1 MAEEQVQG
9 EPSPSPLYL
18 ETLVNVPL
26 HQSFTYSCPP
36 EFTSQ
41 VEVGKRVEVRFG
53 NRRMTAFV
61 VALHKELP
69 ENLDLPPE
77 KIKPILK
84 VLDSQPLFSQEHIK
98 LSQWMSYYYL
108 CSQGEALATMLP
120 SGKRETEGPS
130 LSLGDGGLEFQ
141 SCTLS
146 QEQEQAVESICATL
160 NQGSKEGGQKTIT
173 HYLYGP
179 TGTGKTEVF
188 LSVAERVLAQNRG
201 VIYLVP
207 EISLTHQVV
216 ESVVR
221 RFGNRVAILHSNLTP
236 SQRLKEW
243 TRILRK
249 EAQIVIGVRSAVF
262 APVPD
267 LGLIIIDEEHDG
279 SYKSGTTPRY
289 HARQVAM
296 YRCSQTAIPLLMG
309 SATPSIEAWQMMSTG
324 RFVRHK
330 LSTRLAGGK
339 VPEITCVDL
348 SHNKDGGC
356 LSPTLCQEMRAT
368 LKEGRQIIL
377 FLNRRGFTHFF
388 RCNLCDYELTCKNC
402 SVALTY
408 HKSQGR
414 LRCHYCGWSTEP
426 PHLCPQCGSLD
437 VGYTGFGTEFIEAE
451 TAAKFPHARISR
463 IDTDSVS
470 KKGELQERIQDFR
483 QGKIDILLGTQM
495 VAKGLNFPN
504 LKLVGVVMA
513 DTGLHMPDF
522 RAAER
527 TFSLITQ
534 VAGRAG
540 RFFPEGKVIVQ
551 SFSPNREAIA
561 YACRGDVEGFYQQ
574 EIQQRQMLGFPPFAR
589 LIRLVFRSALQKE
602 AQNAAQTAAH
612 IFLREIKD
620 FKLPVDLMGPSE
632 CPLAMIA
639 TNHRW
644 QILLRAKEMT
654 PLHRLC
660 HNFIRGYKTPQKVY
674 IEVDVDPVN
683 LL

>member
-1 MAEEQVQG
+1 M
-9 EPSPSPLYL
+9 PSHQPQNEMPAAPRYI

-26 HQSFTYSCPP
+26 PQSFTYSCPP
-36 EFTSQ
+36 ELAEQ
-41 VEVGKRVEVRFG
+41 VAVGKRVEVRFG

-61 VALHKELP
+61 VALHQAVP
-69 ENLDLPPE
+69 ENLAVPIE

-84 VLDSQPLFSQEHIK
+84 ILDQEPIFTQEHIQ
-98 LSQWMSYYYL
+98 LAAWMARFYL
-108 CSQGEALATMLP
+108 CTQGEALATMIP
-120 SGKRETEGPS
+120 SGRRETEGPH
-130 LSLGDGGLEFQ
+130 LSFSDGGLEFQ
-141 SCTLS
+141 PRDLS
-146 QEQEQAVESICATL
+146 QQQQQAVEAICQST
-160 NQGSKEGGQKTIT
+160 GI

-188 LSVAERVLAQNRG
+188 LSAAERLLSQGKG

-216 ESVVR
+216 ESVMR
-221 RFGNRVAILHSNLTP
+221 RFGDTVAILHSNLTP

-243 TRILRK
+243 RRIINQ
-249 EAQIVIGVRSAVF
+249 EATVVIGVRSAVF
-262 APVPD
+262 APVPN

-296 YRCSQTAIPLLMG
+296 HRCAQASIPLVMG
-309 SATPSIEAWQMMSTG
+309 SATPSVEAWHLMETG
-324 RFVRHK
+324 KFQSHR
-330 LSTRLAGGK
+330 LTARLAGGK
-339 VPEITCVDL
+339 EPEITCVDL

-356 LSPTLCQEMRAT
+356 LSPLLTKEIRAT
-368 LKEGRQIIL
+368 LKEGRQTIL

-388 RCNLCDYELTCKNC
+388 RCNLCDYQLKCKNC

-414 LRCHYCGWSTEP
+414 LRCHYCGWTMAP
-426 PHLCPQCGSLD
+426 PTICPQCGSLD
-437 VGYTGFGTEFIEAE
+437 VGYSGFGTEFIEAE
-451 TAAKFPHARISR
+451 TAAKFPGARISR
-463 IDTDSVS
+463 IDTDSITR
-470 KKGELQERIQDFR
+470 KGELQERLRAFR
-483 QGKIDILLGTQM
+483 EGQIDILLGTQM

-513 DTGLHMPDF
+513 DMGLNMPDF

-540 RFFPEGKVIVQ
+540 RFFPDGKVIVQ
-551 SFSPNREAIA
+551 SFSPRREAIA
-561 YACRGDVEGFYQQ
+561 YACKNDVPGFYQQ
-574 EIQQRQMLGFPPFAR
+574 EIQQREILGFPPFAR
-589 LIRLVFRSALQKE
+589 LVRLVFRSASLAE
-602 AQNAAQTAAH
+602 ARGAAQEVA
-612 IFLREIKD
+612 EI
-620 FKLPVDLMGPSE
+620 LYGEIQQHGLLVDVLGPSE
-632 CPLAMIA
+632 CPLAIVA

-644 QILLRAKEMT
+644 QILLRGREIT
-654 PLHRLC
+654 PLQRLC
-660 HNFIRGYKTPQKVY
+660 HRIIYGYKVSQKVY
-674 IEVDVDPVN
+674 MEVDVDPVN